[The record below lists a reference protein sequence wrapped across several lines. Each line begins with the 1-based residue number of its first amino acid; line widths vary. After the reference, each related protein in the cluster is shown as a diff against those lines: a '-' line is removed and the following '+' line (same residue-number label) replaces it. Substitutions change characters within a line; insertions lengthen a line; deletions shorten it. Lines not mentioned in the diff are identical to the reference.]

1 MERRSARNFYLYTAP
16 WLLGFLVLTVYPI
29 IYSFWLMFT
38 DTGLAGSGN
47 FIGFDNWSYAFTQDP
62 LFFKSFANTLKY
74 VVMFVPSS
82 LILAFFMALLLSRK
96 VRGLGFFRTVFYIPY
111 ITSGVATV
119 ILMGWIFNKDY
130 GLINYALSKVG
141 IKGIN
146 WLGDPNMA
154 MVTIVLMSLWT
165 IGNNIIIM
173 LAGIQD
179 IPSSYYESASID
191 GASELRCVFSITLPL
206 CTPTI
211 YFNLIVS
218 MIAAFQIFQQPFI
231 LTNGGPLNSTT
242 TVAMHLFNNAFKY
255 GKMGYASML
264 AWGLFIVVMLLT
276 LLIQKSSKHWVFYD
290 S

>member
-119 ILMGWIFNKDY
+119 ILMWWIFNKDY
-130 GLINYALSKVG
+130 CLINYALSKVG

-191 GASELRCVFSITLPL
+191 GASELRCVFSITMPI